1 MENFNEYGNPPKGS
15 DLDTCEKK
23 VALEIEMFIDK
34 LVKGDV
40 SVIELRAAEEYLIS
54 CVISSFALRAAEEY
68 LISCVISSFASRIL
82 QKQVDKRKSKL
93 ISPSSPK
100 YKNIDYKNIKNIK
113 KEN

>member
-54 CVISSFALRAAEEY
+54 CVISSFA
-68 LISCVISSFASRIL
+68 SRIL